1 MRVLTMLSPTM
12 KVLEVTALFMTDKEM
27 LTLDAFTLQQRQL
40 LQSVKNICY
49 PKDIKTLISRQEQ

>member
-1 MRVLTMLSPTM
+1 MLSPTM
-12 KVLEVTALFMTDKEM
+12 KVLEVTALFMTDKGM